1 MSGEGRST
9 ASEGSKKGV
18 RDFLEENSI
27 LRAILKLLRWIPV
40 LREAYR
46 RCKAN
51 DGAPG
56 VDGITFA
63 AIEALGVNKLLSEI
77 QQELLDKTYNPSAV
91 KRVYILKA
99 NGKMRPLGIPTIK
112 DRVVQ
117 MACKMV
123 IEPIFEADFTEDS
136 FGFRPKRSAH
146 DAVTKT

>member
-1 MSGEGRST
+1 
-9 ASEGSKKGV
+9 
-18 RDFLEENSI
+18 
-27 LRAILKLLRWIPV
+27 